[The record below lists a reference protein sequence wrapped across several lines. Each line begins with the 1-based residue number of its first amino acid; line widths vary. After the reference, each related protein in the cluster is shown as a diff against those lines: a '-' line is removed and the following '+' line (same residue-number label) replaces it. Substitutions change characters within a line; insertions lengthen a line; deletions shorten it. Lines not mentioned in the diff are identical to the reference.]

1 MLHQSV
7 SSRDDSLTVHDSKNT
22 LHYGPR
28 SIILDHS
35 IRHRFAT
42 SRGGRARDVDCA
54 RRERAMLA
62 SVRRNAR
69 AMLARASLGGLAR
82 ARGDD
87 ARAIVDGGRARGRV
101 DARDG
106 ERRVDGRARVGRRAG
121 V

>member
-1 MLHQSV
+1 
-7 SSRDDSLTVHDSKNT
+7 
-22 LHYGPR
+22 
-28 SIILDHS
+28 
-35 IRHRFAT
+35 
-42 SRGGRARDVDCA
+42 
-54 RRERAMLA
+54 MLA

-87 ARAIVDGGRARGRV
+87 ARAIVDGGRARTRV